1 MGVFVLTDQHQLV
14 PMKSAQ
20 FVTEDEFQNLL
31 VNFPELLSGD
41 TAERYIPRG
50 WLLLTRE
57 QPVPA
62 EDGGA
67 GRWSID
73 HLFVDQDGIPTF
85 VEVKRQTDTRLRREV
100 VGQMLDYAANA
111 VVYWPVEQLR
121 AEFEQGC
128 TSNGT
133 NPEDE
138 IRDRLALDGDAEILW
153 QRVKTNLQAGRIRM
167 LFVADRIAAELRR
180 IVGFLSCETA

>member
-20 FVTEDEFQNLL
+20 FVTEDEFQSLL

-41 TAERYIPRG
+41 TAERSAPRR
-50 WLLLTRE
+50 WLLLKRE

-73 HLFVDQDGIPTF
+73 HLFVDQDGIPTL

-111 VVYWPVEQLR
+111 VVYWSIEQLR
-121 AEFEQGC
+121 ANFQ
-128 TSNGT
+128 SKYP
-133 NPEDE
+133 NPEE
-138 IRDRLALDGDAEILW
+138 IIRDRLGPEIDPEVFW
-153 QRVKTNLQAGRIRM
+153 QNVKTNLQAGR
-167 LFVADRIAAELRR
+167 LR
-180 IVGFLSCETA
+180 L

>member
-20 FVTEDEFQNLL
+20 FVTEDEFQSLL

-41 TAERYIPRG
+41 TAERYIPRR
-50 WLLLTRE
+50 WLLLNRE

-73 HLFVDQDGIPTF
+73 HLFVDVD
-85 VEVKRQTDTRLRREV
+85 ECVKL
-100 VGQMLDYAANA
+100 
-111 VVYWPVEQLR
+111 
-121 AEFEQGC
+121 
-128 TSNGT
+128 
-133 NPEDE
+133 
-138 IRDRLALDGDAEILW
+138 
-153 QRVKTNLQAGRIRM
+153 
-167 LFVADRIAAELRR
+167 AAELYCR
-180 IVGFLSCETA
+180 VTVMHWQETASHKGV